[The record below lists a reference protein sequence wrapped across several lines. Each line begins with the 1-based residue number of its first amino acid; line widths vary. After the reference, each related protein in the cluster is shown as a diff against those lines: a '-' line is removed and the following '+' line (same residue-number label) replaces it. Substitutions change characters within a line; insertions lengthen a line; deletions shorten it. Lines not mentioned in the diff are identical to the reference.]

1 MNTEKEIKQI
11 DNVIAQLKL
20 LKSALQ
26 RVEKASEK
34 AHNMS
39 TYTHTTKQINNA
51 SIALNRECAELDRC
65 RRKAWIAIKEADNLE
80 VSLEVPEEYCVS
92 GFHRI
97 KNK

>member
-1 MNTEKEIKQI
+1 MNAEKEIIKI
-11 DNVIAQLKL
+11 DNVINKLKALKSSL
-20 LKSALQ
+20 LK
-26 RVEKASEK
+26 VEKASEK

-51 SIALNRECAELDRC
+51 SIALNMECSELDRC

-80 VSLEVPEEYCVS
+80 VSLEVPDEYCVS
-92 GFHRI
+92 PFHRI